1 MFERCWP
8 ALVALPL
15 VVLTDVALAQE
26 PEQVVTREDAIAAL
40 EAGEIMLDD
49 PNTLADGMT
58 LMLVAYLALE
68 ELEGAEAAGVVELR
82 SWLVKAL
89 DTAGLSSEAAELR
102 GRGSYV
108 DHPLNI
114 MPSTWFKSKPGAGAS
129 GSTMSASD
137 AEAAVERGLGLLEQG
152 NVDGLGLLIDAY
164 DVLERERGPE
174 SEDAI
179 VLRSFLVGLLEAG
192 GFTNEGG
199 LLRGRGSV
207 VEATEQDKQVYAAT
221 WLRIL
226 DAESSAASKLSG
238 LSASGLKV
246 PSQGNTTNT
255 SNTSNTTN
263 TTNTGGT
270 TGNDTPSE
278 PEPDPVEPKV
288 VEKGSPIPGVRIDL
302 GIGSFQ
308 PEIGRKGMMWTLGF
322 EARWTLFRAKFF
334 GMEIGGGGAFGRNRE
349 KRWLAE
355 AQGSLGLDFDFQKLY
370 ITPEFG
376 GGYDGIAGG
385 TLDPMTA
392 LRVNHAG
399 FYMFGG
405 TLGVR
410 FAEKYGLY
418 GRALRYNRFEEFI
431 PNETRVRGGF
441 LFEFADRGALDLA
454 FVFTDYDSAEGQPG
468 ARLYSGVLGLRF

>member
-8 ALVALPL
+8 AVVALPL
-15 VVLTDVALAQE
+15 VALASTASAQQ
-26 PEQVVTREDAIAAL
+26 PEETVTREEAIAAL
-40 EAGEIMLDD
+40 ETGEAMLDD

-68 ELEGAEAAGVVELR
+68 QLEGAEAAGVVELR

-89 DTAGLSSEAAELR
+89 DTAGLASEASDLR
-102 GRGSYV
+102 SRGSYV

-114 MPSTWFKSKPGAGAS
+114 MPSTWFKTKPGGGTS
-129 GSTMSASD
+129 SSTMSASD

-164 DVLERERGPE
+164 DVIERERGPE

-179 VLRSFLVGLLEAG
+179 VLRSFLVGLLDAG
-192 GFTNEGG
+192 GFTNEAA
-199 LLRGRGSV
+199 LLRSRGSV
-207 VEATEQDKQVYAAT
+207 MPASEQDTQVYAAT

-226 DAESSAASKLSG
+226 EAESSAANKLSG

-246 PSQGNTTNT
+246 PAK
-255 SNTSNTTN
+255 
-263 TTNTGGT
+263 GT
-270 TGNDTPSE
+270 TPTTTTTTTTTTDPGTSGGDTPAPEPE
-278 PEPDPVEPKV
+278 PEPDKPKV
-288 VEKGSPIPGVRIDL
+288 VEKGSPVPGVRIDL
-302 GIGSFQ
+302 GLGSFQ

-418 GRALRYNRFEEFI
+418 GRALRYNRFDEFI
-431 PNETRVRGGF
+431 PNETRIRGGF
-441 LFEFADRGALDLA
+441 LFQFADRGALDLA

-468 ARLYSGVLGLRF
+468 ARFYSGVLGLRF

>member
-1 MFERCWP
+1 MFERSWP
-8 ALVALPL
+8 VIVALPL
-15 VVLTDVALAQE
+15 VTLASTASAQQ
-26 PEQVVTREDAIAAL
+26 PEEAVTREDAIAAL
-40 EAGEIMLDD
+40 ETGEAMLDD

-68 ELEGAEAAGVVELR
+68 QLEGAEAAGVVELR

-89 DTAGLSSEAAELR
+89 DTAGLTSEANDLR
-102 GRGSYV
+102 SRGSYV

-114 MPSTWFKSKPGAGAS
+114 MPSTWFKTKPGGGAS
-129 GSTMSASD
+129 SSTMSASD
-137 AEAAVERGLGLLEQG
+137 AEAAVERGLELLEQG

-164 DVLERERGPE
+164 DVIERERGPE

-179 VLRSFLVGLLEAG
+179 VLRSFLVGLLDAG
-192 GFTNEGG
+192 GFTNEAA

-207 VEATEQDKQVYAAT
+207 MPASEQDTQVYAAT

-226 DAESSAASKLSG
+226 EAESSAANKLSG

-246 PSQGNTTNT
+246 PAK
-255 SNTSNTTN
+255 
-263 TTNTGGT
+263 GT
-270 TGNDTPSE
+270 TPSTTTTTTTTTDPGTNGGDTPAPEPE
-278 PEPDPVEPKV
+278 PEPDKPKV
-288 VEKGSPIPGVRIDL
+288 VEKGSPVPGVRIDL
-302 GIGSFQ
+302 GLGSFQ

-385 TLDPMTA
+385 SLDPMTA

-418 GRALRYNRFEEFI
+418 GRALRYNRFDEFI
-431 PNETRVRGGF
+431 PNETRIRGGF
-441 LFEFADRGALDLA
+441 LFQFADRGALDLA

-468 ARLYSGVLGLRF
+468 ARFYSGVLGLRF